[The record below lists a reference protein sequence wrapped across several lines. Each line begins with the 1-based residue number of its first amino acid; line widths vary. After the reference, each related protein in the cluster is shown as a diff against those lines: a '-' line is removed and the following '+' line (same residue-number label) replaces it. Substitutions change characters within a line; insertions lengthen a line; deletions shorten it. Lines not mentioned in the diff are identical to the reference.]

1 MKTKKNKS
9 IFSKSVK
16 ERKKSKTIR
25 QREEKNPS
33 DSVLKNDYYSFINH
47 SWIDFHSSQENTQEI
62 NIFFE
67 MQDIVNRELV
77 TLVQQS
83 KPLEKIYDSMLHTT
97 DASVEKNILEQ
108 IDHLD
113 TICSQKTNV
122 YTLLIWLG
130 RQGFIS
136 PVHYDV
142 EEDPKNNQYFIST
155 LEGGGQGAATSFTL
169 DDKNAY
175 KNPKIKRALIQYYQR
190 LFSVVLGKNHP
201 YHVAHI
207 FDIEKSLIEKTMNVI
222 ETFTMSKIYHKYNP
236 EELETHCAFD
246 LHDFFKQ
253 MGMKTPSYVLVQN
266 PRYIR
271 FAMRLLKTWNS
282 ERWRPYWIY
291 QIIKMATT
299 FHTTLYK
306 IREDFLS
313 QFYIILPE
321 KTKEKRALSLTK
333 IILNSQLNKQYLA
346 SYKKVKE
353 RKYAISLINILKKV
367 LKDRMQKNG
376 WLHPSTKSQAME
388 KLERM
393 SFAVGWKDEFEP
405 DPATTINSFYPDD
418 GFKNL
423 ILYNQWNFAEKCKR
437 EGKHIPSRAYWLRDD
452 ELNTFDV
459 NAFYNVNRN
468 ELILPNAILNKPFTD
483 MEKSPAYNFAQLGTT
498 IGHEM
503 MHAFDSDGYQYDEK
517 GNYRVWWTD
526 EDRKRYK
533 EKQESVK
540 KQYEEFAKRDD
551 YKIPAQL
558 NMGENIADISGF
570 LLAEDALCHYLKVEK
585 GEKEEE
591 IAQALHEFYFY
602 YAKQWRSTLQATEML
617 GKIDNN
623 LHTIS
628 KYRVNCVLSRS
639 QRFQEMYG
647 IQKGDGMYYNITTNE
662 IW

>member
-1 MKTKKNKS
+1 MKTKKNKF
-9 IFSKSVK
+9 IYSKTMK
-16 ERKKSKTIR
+16 ERKKNKTIY
-25 QREEKNPS
+25 QRHNTNTQNNPL
-33 DSVLKNDYYSFINH
+33 LKNDYYSFINH
-47 SWIDFHSSQENTQEI
+47 PWINSHSSQQNTQEI
-62 NIFFE
+62 NIFIE
-67 MQDIVNRELV
+67 MQDHVNDELV
-77 TLVQQS
+77 PLVQQS
-83 KPLEKIYDSMLHTT
+83 KSLKKIYDSVLRTS

-108 IDHLD
+108 IDHLH
-113 TICSQKTNV
+113 TLCSQKTNV
-122 YTLLIWLG
+122 YTFLVWLSS
-130 RQGFIS
+130 QGFIS

-175 KNPKIKRALIQYYQR
+175 KNPKIKRTMIQYYQR
-190 LFSVVLGKNHP
+190 LFSVVLGENHP
-201 YHVAHI
+201 YNVASI
-207 FDIEKSLIEKTMNVI
+207 FDIERSLIQKTMNVV

-236 EELETHCAFD
+236 EEVKTHCDFD
-246 LHDFFKQ
+246 LHEFSKQ
-253 MGMKTPSYVLVQN
+253 MGIKTPSYVLVQN

-271 FAMRLLKTWNS
+271 FAMRLLKTWNN
-282 ERWRPYWIY
+282 ETWRPYWVY
-291 QIIKMATT
+291 QIIKMATS

-306 IREDFLS
+306 IRKDFLS
-313 QFYIILPE
+313 QFYIINPE

-353 RKYAISLINILKKV
+353 RKYAITMINIIKKV
-367 LKDRMQKNG
+367 LKERIQKNG
-376 WLHPSTKSQAME
+376 WLHPSTKSQAIE

-393 SFAVGWKDEFEP
+393 YFAVGWKEEFEP
-405 DPATTINSFYPDD
+405 DPTTMVDFSPDD

-423 ILYNQWNFAEKCKR
+423 IFYNQWNLTEKCKR
-437 EGKHIPSRAYWLRDD
+437 EGKQIPSRAYWLRDD
-452 ELNTFDV
+452 DLNTFDV
-459 NAFYNVNRN
+459 NAFYNANRN
-468 ELILPNAILNKPFTD
+468 ELILPNAILTKPFTD
-483 MEKSPAYNFAQLGTT
+483 TEKSAAYNFAQLGTT

-503 MHAFDSDGYQYDEK
+503 MHAFDSEGYQYDEK

-526 EDRKRYK
+526 EDRKRYRG
-533 EKQESVK
+533 KQESVK
-540 KQYEEFAKRDD
+540 RQYEEFAKRDN
-551 YKIPAQL
+551 YKIPAEL

-570 LLAEDALCHYLKVEK
+570 LLAEDALCHYLKIEK

-591 IAQALHEFYFY
+591 IAKALHEFYFC
-602 YAKQWRSTLQATEML
+602 YAKQWRSTLKATEMC

-639 QRFQEMYG
+639 RRFQELYG
-647 IQKGDGMYYNITTNE
+647 IQKGDGMYYDTTNE